1 MRWCPPPGLT
11 ACSRRGWR
19 LCGRRRA
26 HEPVGGALRTPE
38 RRCRTGRPAAR
49 LSWRG
54 GALHRPAGAG
64 DGPLPLLVIGRPEQE
79 TNLDVQ
85 DVRLAR
91 LGVVLTAYARQEA
104 PAEEVDAP
112 LRRAR
117 RLLEGADFAWPGGE
131 LAALTCR
138 GPLAAPA
145 ERPWRA
151 ARLEVEGL
159 YFTQPEG
166 GSTP

>member
-1 MRWCPPPGLT
+1 MSLSAALYERLSGDAELAGLLPAFHGGPALFT
-11 ACSRRGWR
+11 A
-19 LCGRRRA
+19 L
-26 HEPVGGALRTPE
+26 PV
-38 RRCRTGRPAAR
+38 PAA
-49 LSWRG
+49 
-54 GALHRPAGAG
+54 A
-64 DGPLPLLVIGRPEQE
+64 PLPLLAIGRPEQE
-79 TNLDVQ
+79 SNLDVQ

-91 LGVVLTAYARQEA
+91 LGLALTAFARQEA
-104 PAEEVDAP
+104 PAEELEAP

-117 RLLEGADFAWPGGE
+117 RLLEGADLAWPGGE

-159 YFTQPEG
+159 YFPQPEG